1 MKNQP
6 GTGRGTIIG
15 PIYGH
20 KWAWPM
26 YALVYPEAP
35 LFQNAEDHVVGDP
48 GLLEV
53 VCGQEVR
60 LAAAAHWAGR
70 EVASSPDQRLQRAPI
85 GGGTDPSWTPRAQNA
100 AGLFSTPSRRVP
112 HLSQVFRVRLPSHPL
127 GRSTEPCEFNARA
140 LR

>member
-1 MKNQP
+1 
-6 GTGRGTIIG
+6 
-15 PIYGH
+15 
-20 KWAWPM
+20 M

-60 LAAAAHWAGR
+60 LAAAAHRAGR
-70 EVASSPDQRLQRAPI
+70 EVASSPDQRLQRTPI

-112 HLSQVFRVRLPSHPL
+112 QMSQVFRVRLPSHPL
-127 GRSTEPCEFNARA
+127 GRSTEPC
-140 LR
+140 